1 MCSPKK
7 GNGKKDN
14 KGEEIVNCQL
24 MVDAEHI
31 RIVVIIEERDF
42 ECKVSYPLATKPNID
57 LWWLDREKD
66 IGEWLSLWGHEEL
79 RLPVCSCVMRMLTPV
94 RAIAKRANGSLIP
107 SAPLVQPFKWAYDT
121 NRVRKGVLT
130 IVATNGQQRVT
141 MEYQTTIDH
150 QERNVVIH
158 TSIRMED
165 RHTMQKGFFSYRQD
179 AKMHTVRPWQE
190 AQKALHA
197 QACDAIGIP
206 SEPAVTSFD
215 KAMVIVWEG
224 VTEAMEIRHEKKSQ
238 KKDDEDGGLFELD
251 GI

>member
-1 MCSPKK
+1 VCSPKK
-7 GNGKKDN
+7 AKGKKDN

-24 MVDAEHI
+24 MVDADHI

-42 ECKVSYPLATKPNID
+42 ECKVSYPLDSKPNID

-66 IGEWLSLWGHEEL
+66 IGEWLALRGHEEL

-94 RAIAKRANGSLIP
+94 RAIAKGAKGSLVP
-107 SAPLVQPFKWAYDT
+107 KAPLVQSFKWAYDT
-121 NRVRKGVLT
+121 TRVRKGVLT

-141 MEYQTTIDH
+141 SECQTTIDQ
-150 QERNVVIH
+150 QERNVIIH

-165 RHTMQKGFFSYRQD
+165 KHTMHKGLFSYKQD

-190 AQKALHA
+190 AQKALLA

-206 SEPAVTSFD
+206 SEPAITSFD
-215 KAMVIVWEG
+215 KSMVIVWEG

-238 KKDDEDGGLFELD
+238 KKDNEDGGLFELD